1 MKWLNDWEK
10 GCIRLHKQQPDIKG
24 CGIQVI
30 DVKKCITKTNQK

>member
-10 GCIRLHKQQPDIKG
+10 GCIQHKQQPDIKG